1 MTVIPATITIH
12 CSPTSFP
19 SLGVDLLPCA
29 PLDHPR
35 GPCGAS
41 VRDAVADATTISA
54 YVGYAIVDGEIK
66 TDIDELRN
74 FFQTNHPS
82 SWNQITGS
90 AAEIEVA
97 T

>member
-1 MTVIPATITIH
+1 
-12 CSPTSFP
+12 
-19 SLGVDLLPCA
+19 
-29 PLDHPR
+29 
-35 GPCGAS
+35 
-41 VRDAVADATTISA
+41 
-54 YVGYAIVDGEIK
+54 VGYAIVDGEIK

-74 FFQTNHPS
+74 FFQTNRPS